1 MTKQFVSVFTIAIL
15 IVGMAEGVWTEEA
28 KPEKSEAEKVE
39 NPEKAERSD
48 EKKPALPKL
57 TKEEIADL
65 EGIVVG
71 VSLLTRT
78 HQFYRDLEAG
88 LKARAKSYKI
98 ELRIDSAEF
107 DPNRQADQLDNY
119 IVQGVDAILVCP
131 CDSLSIG
138 TSIEKINKAQIPVF
152 TADVAAKSGKV
163 ICHIASDNVAG
174 GRLAAKAMGEALG
187 ETGGDIVVID
197 HPAVM
202 SVIDR
207 MKGFEEEI
215 KKYPNVRIVG
225 RNPGWGKR
233 DEAMQVMENFLQ
245 SVPNLAGVFG
255 INDDTA
261 LGALAA
267 IQATGKA
274 GKIVVVGYDATPE
287 AREKIDQGLI
297 YADAIQY
304 PEKIGT
310 LTMDAIACYF
320 AGKKIPKSLP
330 VECGLYGPK
339 QP

>member
-1 MTKQFVSVFTIAIL
+1 MTTNRWVCFLVALS
-15 IVGMAEGVWTEEA
+15 IVLGLGLPGVAE
-28 KPEKSEAEKVE
+28 EKKE
-39 NPEKAERSD
+39 
-48 EKKPALPKL
+48 EKKPPLPKL
-57 TKEEIADL
+57 SKEEIADL

-71 VSLLTRT
+71 VSLLTRA
-78 HQFYRDLEAG
+78 HQFYRDLETG
-88 LKARAKSYKI
+88 LRNTAKKYKI

-107 DPNRQADQLDNY
+107 DSSRQADQLDNY

-138 TSIEKINKAQIPVF
+138 TSIEKINKREIPVF
-152 TADVAAKSGKV
+152 TADVAAKGGDV
-163 ICHIASDNVAG
+163 TCHIASDNQAG
-174 GRLAAKAMGEALG
+174 GRFAAQAMGQALG
-187 ETGGDIVVID
+187 ENGGDIVIID

-207 MKGFEEEI
+207 VKGFDEEI
-215 KKYPNVRIVG
+215 TKYPKVRIVG

-255 INDDTA
+255 INDDSA

-267 IQATGKA
+267 IQAAGKA
-274 GKIVVVGYDATPE
+274 GQIIIVGYDATPE

-297 YADAIQY
+297 YADAIQF

-310 LTMDAIACYF
+310 LTMDAIACHF
-320 AGKKIPKSLP
+320 AGQKIPKTIP

-339 QP
+339 KPEKGGQ